1 MSDETDF
8 HKLKTI
14 MAILKEKHPDR
25 ISWMNRS
32 AKRLSDVKVI
42 NNNESWLV
50 KGIPPGDTQPWYI
63 VRCIEGGI
71 ACSCYHHSF
80 GKMRELRMCTH
91 TGAVL
96 LFRYLKIGESNE
108 LIKEIEESE
117 KLLTRI
123 HIRRIAAKTIA
134 EKFKRSRKIILES
147 LDMVPDVQYSEKDMW
162 KVRGFTVRMIEGRYI
177 CIGPSGMDQFPCVHS
192 FAVMISR
199 REKKLEMAGSRPASI
214 GVLNCEPV

>member
-32 AKRLSDVKVI
+32 AKRLSDVKII

-50 KGIPPGDTQPWYI
+50 KGIPPKDTQPWYI
-63 VRCIEGGI
+63 IRRIEEGI
-71 ACSCYHHSF
+71 ICSCYHHSF

-96 LFRYLKIGESNE
+96 LFRYFKTGDNNE

-117 KLLTRI
+117 KLQTRI
-123 HIRRIAAKTIA
+123 HFRRVAARTIA
-134 EKFKRSRKIILES
+134 EKFRRSRKIIMES
-147 LDMVPDVQYSEKDMW
+147 MDMVPDVQPVEKDVW
-162 KVRGFTVRMIEGRYI
+162 KVRGFTVRMIEGKYI
-177 CIGPSGMDQFPCVHS
+177 CIGPSDMDQFPCVHT

-199 REKKLEMAGSRPASI
+199 REKNFAARI
-214 GVLNCEPV
+214 

>member
-14 MAILKEKHPDR
+14 MAVLKEKHPDR

-50 KGIPPGDTQPWYI
+50 KGIPPKDTQPWYI
-63 VRCIEGGI
+63 IRCIEGGFT
-71 ACSCYHHSF
+71 CSCYHHNF

-96 LFRYLKIGESNE
+96 LFRYLKTGDNNE
-108 LIKEIEESE
+108 LIKGIEQSE
-117 KLLTRI
+117 KLLKRV
-123 HIRRIAAKTIA
+123 HFRRVAARAVA
-134 EKFKRSRKIILES
+134 EKFRRSGKTIMES
-147 LDMVPDVQYSEKDMW
+147 MGLVPDVQYSDESVW
-162 KVRGFTVRMIEGRYI
+162 KVRGFTVRMIEGKYI
-177 CIGPSGMDQFPCVHS
+177 CIGPSGMDQFPCVHT

-199 REKKLEMAGSRPASI
+199 KEKNFAATI
-214 GVLNCEPV
+214 

>member
-1 MSDETDF
+1 VSDETDF

-14 MAILKEKHPDR
+14 MAILKDKHPDR
-25 ISWMNRS
+25 ITWMNRS

-96 LFRYLKIGESNE
+96 LFRY
-108 LIKEIEESE
+108 
-117 KLLTRI
+117 T
-123 HIRRIAAKTIA
+123 
-134 EKFKRSRKIILES
+134 
-147 LDMVPDVQYSEKDMW
+147 
-162 KVRGFTVRMIEGRYI
+162 
-177 CIGPSGMDQFPCVHS
+177 
-192 FAVMISR
+192 
-199 REKKLEMAGSRPASI
+199 
-214 GVLNCEPV
+214 LNG

>member
-14 MAILKEKHPDR
+14 MAVLEEKYPDR

-32 AKRLSDVKVI
+32 AKRLTDVKVI

-50 KGIPPGDTQPWYI
+50 KGIPPKDTHPWYI
-63 VRCIEGGI
+63 IRCIEEGI
-71 ACSCYHHSF
+71 TCSCYHHNF

-96 LFRYLKIGESNE
+96 LFRYLKTGDNNE
-108 LIKEIEESE
+108 LIKGIEQSE

-123 HIRRIAAKTIA
+123 HFRRVDAKTIA
-134 EKFKRSRKIILES
+134 EKFKRSRKIIMES
-147 LDMVPDVQYSEKDMW
+147 MDMVPDVQAVENEKDMW
-162 KVRGFTVRMIEGRYI
+162 KVRGFTVRMMMGKYI
-177 CIGPSGMDQFPCVHS
+177 CIGPSGMDQFPCVHT

-199 REKKLEMAGSRPASI
+199 REKKIVKGRQ
-214 GVLNCEPV
+214 